1 MLQKKIIHT
10 LFFIF
15 IIVSLAQAQRPKV
28 KRANKLMENL
38 NYQGAI
44 ELYREVLD
52 RTDDPDAKLN
62 IAECYR
68 KINNTHE
75 MEYWYGQV
83 VLRPDADPL
92 FNYYYA
98 QALHANGKY
107 DKAKAAVNKYIAVN
121 PGDISAQLLLKAC
134 NEDVVRNLR
143 ASGKL
148 YKVENR
154 EELNSKD
161 DDFGPAY
168 YKDGIVFVTAREES
182 AFKKEYNNWSGKKGT
197 NFTELFFATAT
208 EIVEGTYQYNYGK
221 NEKFSK
227 KLSTRFHD
235 GPVTFNGDGNE
246 IYFTRNNMEEKADDK
261 IVRLKVYRASGDRK
275 SWSAPKSLPFNS
287 EEYSVVHPSLSK
299 DGTMLFFSSDMPGG
313 FGGMD
318 LYVSYLE
325 EGRWSPPVNLGPS
338 VNTEQNE
345 LFPFIHEDGTLYF
358 SSNGHTG
365 LGGLDMYFAKE
376 NYGAWT
382 EPVNLGFPVNTSADD
397 FGLILNTDK
406 THGYFA
412 SNREGGQG
420 GDDLYSFIKL
430 SVEVEILVFDSLTQ
444 MPLEAAEVFTPCLD
458 VESFSTN
465 MDGKIVTELPL
476 DKACDFAAEKV
487 AYKANSVRVS
497 TKNRKPGEKIFV
509 QIPLSLECVFT
520 ISGTIVD
527 QYSNEPIAGAL
538 VRLKTA
544 CDGEEDEQ
552 PVLTDSL
559 GRYEFTE
566 VREDCDL
573 QVKVTKDGYTAAV
586 TTFKTGSNCGRTPD
600 GTETPPIVQDLA
612 INCIGEGCP
621 SDTTTTGGTGGD
633 PERYEVSREEL
644 PNGDTKITYSD
655 GTAEIIKSNGDI
667 VHLDNEG
674 NEIDRP
680 DVGPRDIVHIFYD
693 FDDARIRTDAKSGLE
708 MLLFFLERYPGA
720 KVKIT
725 SHTDARGT
733 KAYNKRLSK
742 RRAESVVRYLIKQGI
757 SKKRLKAKG
766 EGETVMIND
775 CYDGIECSEEQHQ
788 ENRRTEFFVY
798 DYDGGKEVKS
808 NKPDKIKVDHCNDC
822 PKAPKV
828 ESEEGEFTPSSDEFE
843 PVEEETS
850 TDDEATEED
859 TDTDE
864 FDKK

>member
-1 MLQKKIIHT
+1 MLTKKITQT
-10 LFFIF
+10 LLLLFIV
-15 IIVSLAQAQRPKV
+15 ISVAQAQRPKV
-28 KRANKLMENL
+28 KRANKLMANL
-38 NYQGAI
+38 NYKEAI
-44 ELYREVLD
+44 DLYRQVLD
-52 RTDDPDAKLN
+52 RYSDPDATLN

-68 KINNTHE
+68 KLNNTHE
-75 MEYWYGQV
+75 TEYWYGLV
-83 VLRPDADPL
+83 VLRPDAEPI

-107 DKAKAAVNKYIAVN
+107 DKAKTAVNKYIAVN
-121 PGDISAQLLLKAC
+121 PADISAQLLLKAC

-148 YKVENR
+148 YQVENR
-154 EELNSKD
+154 EELNTKHD
-161 DDFGPAY
+161 EFGGIY
-168 YKDGIVFVTAREES
+168 YKDGVVFVTSQEES
-182 AFKKEYNNWSGKKGT
+182 SFKKEYNNWAETSGK
-197 NFTELFFATAT
+197 NFTEMYFATAT
-208 EIVEGTYQYNYGK
+208 ELEEGTYKYKYGK
-221 NEKFSK
+221 SEKFSK
-227 KLSTRFHD
+227 KLSSRFHD
-235 GPVTFNGDGNE
+235 GPATFNSDGNE
-246 IYFTRNNMEEKADDK
+246 IYFTRNNMEEKGDDK

-275 SWSAPKSLPFNS
+275 SWSKPKSLPFNS

-299 DGTMLFFSSDMPGG
+299 DGTMLFFASDMPGG
-313 FGGMD
+313 FGAMD

-365 LGGLDMYFAKE
+365 LGGLDVYFAKE

-397 FGLILNTDK
+397 FSLVMNEEK

-420 GDDLYSFIKL
+420 GDDLYSFVKL
-430 SVEVEILVFDSLTQ
+430 SVEIEIMVFDSVTQ

-465 MDGKIVTELPL
+465 MDGKIILELPL

-497 TKNRKPGEKIFV
+497 TKNMKPGKKLFV
-509 QIPLSLECVFT
+509 QIPLSLECIFT

-527 QYSNEPIAGAL
+527 QYSNEPIANAL

-573 QVKVTKDGYTAAV
+573 QVKVTKEGYTSAV

-600 GTETPPIVQDLA
+600 GTETPPIVADLA
-612 INCIGEGCP
+612 INCIGVGCP
-621 SDTTTTGGTGGD
+621 DYIEPDDSTGGIGGD
-633 PERYEVSREEL
+633 TERYEVSREEL
-644 PNGDTKITYSD
+644 ENGDIKITYND
-655 GTAEIIKSNGDI
+655 GTSEIIKSNGEI
-667 VHLDNEG
+667 VYFDKNG
-674 NEIDRP
+674 DPIDRP
-680 DVGPRDIVHIFYD
+680 KVGVKDIVHIFYD
-693 FDDARIRTDAKSGLE
+693 FDDARIRTDAKNGLE
-708 MLLFFLERYPGA
+708 MLEFFLERYPEA

-742 RRAESVVRYLIKQGI
+742 RRAESVVRHLLKKGI
-757 SKKRLKAKG
+757 SKKRLKAQG
-766 EGETVMIND
+766 EGERVMIND

-798 DYDGGKEVKS
+798 DYDGGKESKS
-808 NKPDKIKVDHCNDC
+808 NKPAKIKVDYCKDC
-822 PKAPKV
+822 PKASKV
-828 ESEEGEFTPSSDEFE
+828 EGEEGTPAPTEQPETGGDST
-843 PVEEETS
+843 EET
-850 TDDEATEED
+850 
-859 TDTDE
+859 TDE
-864 FDKK
+864 FDTGDTNEFDK

>member
-1 MLQKKIIHT
+1 MLTKKITQT
-10 LFFIF
+10 LLLLFM
-15 IIVSLAQAQRPKV
+15 VVAVAQAQRPKV
-28 KRANKLMENL
+28 KRANKLMANL
-38 NYQGAI
+38 NYKEAI
-44 ELYREVLD
+44 ELYRQVLD
-52 RTDDPDAKLN
+52 RYSDPDATLN

-68 KINNTHE
+68 KLNNTHE
-75 MEYWYGQV
+75 TEYWYGLV
-83 VLRPDADPL
+83 VLRPDADPI

-107 DKAKAAVNKYIAVN
+107 DKAKEAVNKYIAVN
-121 PGDISAQLLLKAC
+121 PADISAQLLLKAC

-154 EELNSKD
+154 EELNTKHD
-161 DDFGPAY
+161 EFGAIQ
-168 YKDGIVFVTAREES
+168 YKDGVVFVTSREES
-182 AFKKEYNNWSGKKGT
+182 SFKKEYNNWAEQSGA
-197 NFTELFFATAT
+197 NFTEMFFATAT
-208 EIVEGTYQYNYGK
+208 ELEEGTYKYKYGK
-221 NEKFSK
+221 SEKFSN
-227 KLSTRFHD
+227 KLSSRFHD
-235 GPVTFNGDGNE
+235 GPATFNSDGNE
-246 IYFTRNNMEEKADDK
+246 IYFTRNNMEEKGDDK
-261 IVRLKVYRASGDRK
+261 IIRLKVYRSSGDRK
-275 SWSAPKSLPFNS
+275 SWTKPKSLPFNS
-287 EEYSVVHPSLSK
+287 EEYSVVHPSLAK
-299 DGTMLFFSSDMPGG
+299 DGTMLFFASDMPGG

-365 LGGLDMYFAKE
+365 LGGLDVYFAKE
-376 NYGAWT
+376 NFGTWT
-382 EPVNLGFPVNTSADD
+382 EPVNLGFPVNSNADD
-397 FGLILNTDK
+397 FSLTLNAEK
-406 THGYFA
+406 THGYFS

-420 GDDLYSFIKL
+420 GDDLYSFVKL
-430 SVEVEILVFDSLTQ
+430 SVEIEIMVFDSVTQ

-458 VESFSTN
+458 VESFTTN
-465 MDGKIVTELPL
+465 MDGKIITELPL

-497 TKNRKPGEKIFV
+497 TKNMKPGGKLFV

-527 QYSNEPIAGAL
+527 QYSNEPIADAL

-573 QVKVTKDGYTAAV
+573 QVKVTKDGYTSAV

-600 GTETPPIVQDLA
+600 GVETPPIVTDLA
-612 INCIGEGCP
+612 INCIGCN
-621 SDTTTTGGTGGD
+621 DTIDTTGGTGED
-633 PERYEVSREEL
+633 PLVVKEEEL
-644 PNGDTKITYSD
+644 K
-655 GTAEIIKSNGDI
+655 NGDI
-667 VHLDNEG
+667 KRTNEDGSYTITDTEGHVKKYDQFGNLLDDRKPEG
-674 NEIDRP
+674 ERE
-680 DVGPRDIVHIFYD
+680 VVHIFYD
-693 FDDARIRTDAKSGLE
+693 FDDASIRTDAKTGLE
-708 MLLFFLERYPGA
+708 ILLDFLTIYPDA

-733 KAYNKRLSK
+733 KAYNTRLSK
-742 RRAESVVRYLIKQGI
+742 RRAESVVRYLIKKGI

-766 EGETVMIND
+766 EGERVMIND

-798 DYDGGKEVKS
+798 DYDGGKESKS
-808 NKPDKIKVDHCNDC
+808 SKPTNIKVDYCNDC
-822 PKAPKV
+822 PKASKV
-828 ESEEGEFTPSSDEFE
+828 EDAEGTSTPSENSDTGTGDTT
-843 PVEEETS
+843 PTEET
-850 TDDEATEED
+850 
-859 TDTDE
+859 TDE
-864 FDKK
+864 FSDDEFDR